1 MQWGRNK
8 NTTNCF
14 PRLLIC
20 LSQSLKFGGKRGLA
34 KQHNLDRL
42 PESETRLAKIKF
54 PFKIVNCEPLT
65 TASVGRKV
73 EPLGEVKTFETSKMN
88 FWPSRNQNIFSAF
101 DGNSLFRFKFSFHH
115 IFCMFILAFPFL
127 SPLQAHSLK
136 QEILYSDS
144 SLDCSL
150 TRSACPCLLY

>member
-54 PFKIVNCEPLT
+54 PFKIVSREPLT

-101 DGNSLFRFKFSFHH
+101 DGNSLFRFRFSFH
-115 IFCMFILAFPFL
+115 FFILAFRFL
-127 SPLQAHSLK
+127 PPLQAHSLK
-136 QEILYSDS
+136 QEILYSDT
-144 SLDCSL
+144 SLYKGL
-150 TRSACPCLLY
+150 KAGRTVKLY